1 MITIEKDVYEFSY
14 KRETPRADALH
25 RHMHNGYELLYFLR
39 GDAEY
44 VIGSATYR
52 LSPRTLLFIRP
63 RDFHYLRPLSDA
75 PYERFVI
82 HFPREAIPPSL
93 LAFTDNAPDVYHV
106 PKGSE
111 TEAFFARWEAAE
123 RTYTREDLTTLLTGS
138 VPALL
143 LCLKYGR
150 FADTAQPTREN
161 QTLDAILRYIDEHP
175 TERITATALAAQFF
189 VSTSWIV
196 HSFRTHLGITLMQY
210 VNKKRILYAEARIRE
225 GASPTAVAKECNYE
239 SYVTFYRQFKK
250 YLKYNPSEK

>member
-1 MITIEKDVYEFSY
+1 MVTIEKDIYDFSY
-14 KRETPRADALH
+14 KRETPREDALH

-44 VIGSATYR
+44 VIGGATYR

-82 HFPREAIPPSL
+82 HFPHEVIPSSL
-93 LAFTDNAPDVYHV
+93 LEFAVNAPEVYRV

-111 TEAFFARWEAAE
+111 TDAFFAAWESAE
-123 RTYTREDLTTLLTGS
+123 RTYSKEDLTTLLAGS
-138 VPALL
+138 VPTLL
-143 LCLKYGR
+143 LRMKYGQ
-150 FADTAQPTREN
+150 FSDTARPTREN
-161 QTLDAILRYIDEHP
+161 PTLDGILAYIDEHP
-175 TERITATALAAQFF
+175 RESITAATLAARFF

-225 GASPTAVAKECNYE
+225 GAPPTAVAKECGYE

-250 YLKYNPSEK
+250 YLGYTPSDG